1 MGQFKM
7 RSLDHMH
14 LIVPDRYEA
23 AAWFEQN
30 LGFEIVDAYREW
42 AEVEGGPSRQGSAG
56 DAGP

>member
-1 MGQFKM
+1 MGPFKM
-7 RSLDHMH
+7 GSLDHMPH
-14 LIVPDRYEA
+14 LVPDRYA
-23 AAWFEQN
+23 AAACFEQN